1 MEQFLNRILRAS
13 WPIKIGAIAAISA
26 AVTGLTWFF
35 SIEPAQAKI
44 ERAERQRKELEADYI
59 DKQQIADNLNEYRR
73 QKAELEAKLKDTLA
87 ELPLDKAIDE
97 LLRQF
102 EELGIANGL
111 EILSVVPGAEA
122 SEKFFARIPV
132 KMRVIGR
139 YHDVASFFDQ
149 VGKLKRIV
157 NVEDIE
163 LGKPTVRAEKVVL
176 SADFTAT
183 TFRYLEPSEAK
194 KSKKDAPKGKRR

>member
-13 WPIKIGAIAAISA
+13 WPIKIGAIFAISA
-26 AVTGLTWFF
+26 ALTGLTWFF

-73 QKAELEAKLKDTLA
+73 QKAELEEKLKDTLA

-102 EELGIANGL
+102 DELGLATGL
-111 EILSVVPGAEA
+111 EILSVEPGAEI

-132 KMRVIGR
+132 KMKVMGR
-139 YHDVASFFDQ
+139 YHDVGSFFDQ

-157 NVEDIE
+157 NVENIE
-163 LGKPTVRAEKVVL
+163 FGKPTIRAEKVVL

-183 TFRYLEPSEAK
+183 AFRYLDPSEVK
-194 KSKKDAPKGKRR
+194 KNAAPKGRR